1 MKYYEIRKEVEYG
14 CTIYS
19 IYDKELNARVNHY
32 GNYDDALEFAERQDA
47 ARARREKSRR
57 VRL

>member
-19 IYDKELNARVNHY
+19 IYDKELNVRVDHY
-32 GNYDDALEFAERQDA
+32 GNFEDAQKFAGRQDA
-47 ARARREKSRR
+47 ARARRVKK
-57 VRL
+57 

>member
-19 IYDKELNARVNHY
+19 IYDKELNVRVNHY
-32 GNYDDALEFAERQDA
+32 GNFEDAQKFAERQDA
-47 ARARREKSRR
+47 ARARRVKNDIQS
-57 VRL
+57 